1 MYLWI
6 VYTGGAFAF
15 IAMGIFV
22 AQGVYSP
29 PVTSIIDYYLNKTVT

>member
-6 VYTGGAFAF
+6 VYTGGAFVF
-15 IAMGIFV
+15 IAAMGIFV

-29 PVTSIIDYYLNKTVT
+29 PVTSVIDYLNKTIT

>member
-15 IAMGIFV
+15 IAAMELGLMM
-22 AQGVYSP
+22 QLMHLQP
-29 PVTSIIDYYLNKTVT
+29 L